1 MMSVEIDLQSEGKP
15 GGNADAAQSQLFVD
29 EIEVVM
35 QALAVIGTQT
45 GLARGVDRARAW
57 LLALLM
63 C

>member
-1 MMSVEIDLQSEGKP
+1 MSVEIDLQSEGTPPRGK
-15 GGNADAAQSQLFVD
+15 ADAARSQPFVD

-35 QALAVIGTQT
+35 QALAVMGTQA